1 MPDPFLVYSNRLNL
15 IKVVQ
20 RLENCIFAEQDPALE
35 EVGEE
40 DFSLVWHV
48 LRCWDGKNIVEF
60 LLGSLV
66 SEWDI

>member
-40 DFSLVWHV
+40 DFSLV
-48 LRCWDGKNIVEF
+48 
-60 LLGSLV
+60 
-66 SEWDI
+66 